1 MYVTL
6 VARLPCE
13 IFSGEHGAFLL
24 SDKAG
29 SAVPRDETT
38 RERKADKISPHSA
51 CRLSPYRLSF
61 V

>member
-29 SAVPRDETT
+29 SAVPRDE
-38 RERKADKISPHSA
+38 REKG
-51 CRLSPYRLSF
+51 
-61 V
+61 